1 MKEHSEKIAIRDVDK
16 TNVISIKAG
25 VYTAFGLI
33 LYFLVMRLLNL
44 HHYLILHYLNIFIL
58 FFGLRYA
65 IKNIKSFNG
74 DIKYFEGLKSGV
86 VVSIIAIFIFNI
98 FWLFYETVFEPAF
111 LVFLSEKISL
121 GHIFS
126 AEETIIDVMGII
138 TIEGLSSGFILTY
151 ILMQFYK
158 SNNSEND

>member
-1 MKEHSEKIAIRDVDK
+1 MEHSEKIAIREVDK

-25 VYTAFGLI
+25 AYTALGLI
-33 LYFLVMRLLNL
+33 LYFLLMRLLNF
-44 HHYLILHYLNIFIL
+44 HHYLILHYLNVFIL

-65 IKNIKSFNG
+65 IKHIKSLNG

-86 VVSIIAIFIFNI
+86 IVSIISIFLFNI
-98 FWLFYETVFEPAF
+98 FWLFYETVLDPPF

-126 AEETIIDVMGII
+126 AEETIIDIMGLI
-138 TIEGLSSGFILTY
+138 TVEGLSSGFILTY

-158 SNNSEND
+158 SDYSEND